1 MTNPPL
7 LPTQPFL
14 SPRSNRSNE
23 ARRLV
28 ATTLGLS
35 ASPGDTKGREAV
47 ALVPAHQG
55 PVAAGALHCDTRSL
69 LLASFMHLFHAI
81 QLIGCSI
88 P

>member
-1 MTNPPL
+1 MTKPPL

-23 ARRLV
+23 ARRPV

-35 ASPGDTKGREAV
+35 APPGDTKGRDAAGAGPEHRADAV

-55 PVAAGALHCDTRSL
+55 PVAAGAPHCSMQ
-69 LLASFMHLFHAI
+69 FN
-81 QLIGCSI
+81 
-88 P
+88 